1 MKFRVIDGIMRGLL
15 PGAGAALLVLVW
27 ATPVLAHTA
36 DSHIRTVIDDVA
48 PAMPGVEVR
57 VEAGVAT
64 QLVVENHGDR
74 TVTVLGRDGTPFLRI
89 GPDGVWGDRS
99 TADFYATATP
109 TGGLPRPPD
118 APDEPTWVQLAADP
132 AWGWFDH
139 RLHPGPLTTPR
150 DLDPADAPIEFHDWQ
165 VPMQHG
171 DRDVQVR
178 GHLEFAFVPGS
189 VVATLSSDTEPLP
202 GVTVTVSQGRVPAI
216 LLDNATDEEV
226 LVRGQ
231 QGEPFL
237 RIGPDGV
244 FGNENSPSF
253 VDDQRYRDREVAE
266 PPRADGPPAWVEL
279 AGEPRYAWLEERA
292 RYPREQPPQ
301 EVVTSDRSTVLR
313 EWSVPIEHGD
323 DRVTLHGET
332 RWMPDDEAFAALGI
346 PASGDTGSDWAPVV
360 SWLVFG
366 LGVVLIVIGLRR
378 RTRARRQAD
387 GAATG

>member
-1 MKFRVIDGIMRGLL
+1 MKIRAINSIGRGLL
-15 PGAGAALLVLVW
+15 PVAAAGLLVLVW
-27 ATPVLAHTA
+27 ATPAQAHTA
-36 DSHIRTVIDDVA
+36 DSHVRTVIDDIA
-48 PAMPGVEVR
+48 PAMPDVEVR

-64 QLVVENHGDR
+64 QLIVENFGDE

-99 TADFYATATP
+99 TTDFYATATP

-118 APDEPTWVQLAADP
+118 APDEPTWVQLAVDP

-150 DLDPADAPIEFHDWQ
+150 DLDPGDTPIEFHDWQ

-171 DRDVQVR
+171 DQDVLVR
-178 GHLEFAFVPGS
+178 GHLEFAIVPGS
-189 VVATLSSDTEPLP
+189 VIATLSSDREPLP

-216 LLDNATDEEV
+216 LLDNATEEEV

-231 QGEPFL
+231 EGEPFL

-244 FGNENSPSF
+244 FGNEHSPSF
-253 VDDQRYRDREVAE
+253 VDDQRYRGREVPE
-266 PPRADGPPAWVEL
+266 PPRADASPAWVEL

-301 EVVTSDRSTVLR
+301 DVVTSDRTTVLR
-313 EWSVPIEHGD
+313 EWSAPIEQGD

-346 PASGDTGSDWAPVV
+346 PVSGDAESDLATVV
-360 SWLVFG
+360 SWVVFG

-378 RTRARRQAD
+378 RVLARRDAD
-387 GAATG
+387 GAAGE